1 MARANPKGWL
11 RRTQSRKTI
20 RKKSFRAFS
29 KEIALLLAWQKAA
42 SRVSQNFF
50 MKYKVLL
57 LLLITLIAGYLRFR
71 GLGVNPLWV
80 DEVGFGFLVQN
91 GGNQEFIPKWFGQLF
106 GLHSEF
112 GLRFLPA
119 LCGTLTVPAF
129 YFVANKYKF
138 ESALFVAVFPL
149 FVFWSRMARPYAV
162 AGLFLVLSWR
172 YWWMMIPAVMTTP
185 IALVGVRLNKWTLG
199 LISIGVLFFFI
210 RPDAFRG
217 WSISLLRVS
226 TRWWY
231 LPALTL
237 ILYITNAEWKKFF
250 LFWRSAIVPSPTQDY
265 KQVSGIRTK

>member
-1 MARANPKGWL
+1 MKND
-11 RRTQSRKTI
+11 I
-20 RKKSFRAFS
+20 
-29 KEIALLLAWQKAA
+29 LLL
-42 SRVSQNFF
+42 SF
-50 MKYKVLL
+50 
-57 LLLITLIAGYLRFR
+57 ITLIAGYLRFR
-71 GLGVNPLWV
+71 GLGGNPLWI

-119 LCGTLTVPAF
+119 LCGTLTVPAL
-129 YFVANKYKF
+129 YVVADKYKL

-172 YWWMMIPAVMTTP
+172 YWWMMIPAIMTTP
-185 IALVGVRLNKWTLG
+185 IALVGVRLNKWTVG
-199 LISIGVLFFFI
+199 LIGIGVLLFFI
-210 RPDAFRG
+210 RQDAFRG
-217 WSISLLRVS
+217 WSIGQLVVF

-237 ILYITNAEWKKFF
+237 FLYITKWEDFF
-250 LFWRSAIVPSPTQDY
+250 SSLRSDIASL
-265 KQVSGIRTK
+265 RTLG

>member
-1 MARANPKGWL
+1 MKPK
-11 RRTQSRKTI
+11 I
-20 RKKSFRAFS
+20 IF
-29 KEIALLLAWQKAA
+29 
-42 SRVSQNFF
+42 VS
-50 MKYKVLL
+50 V
-57 LLLITLIAGYLRFR
+57 ITLIAGYLRFH

-91 GGNQEFIPKWFGQLF
+91 GGNQEFIPQWFGQLF

-119 LCGTLTVPAF
+119 LCGTLTVPAI
-129 YFVANKYKF
+129 YFVADEDKI
-138 ESALFVAVFPL
+138 ESALFIAVFPL

-172 YWWMMIPAVMTTP
+172 WWWLMIPALLTTP
-185 IALVGVRLNKWTLG
+185 IALVGLRLNRWTLG
-199 LISIGVLFFFI
+199 LVGVGLLFFFI

-217 WSISLLRVS
+217 WSLSQLGIF

-237 ILYITNAEWKKFF
+237 ILYTTKWREFSSS
-250 LFWRSAIVPSPTQDY
+250 LRSAIASL
-265 KQVSGIRTK
+265 RTLA